1 MKITF
6 DYTMKEA
13 NSINGLIT
21 EANNVAKLLSETK
34 GDVIVIPFE
43 NRLATL
49 KVVKGEKAV
58 LDINEDFFIDSLSY
72 LTHVYNRIVPLVL
85 AYKNLIQDIF
95 PVAKDYVNKWFP
107 KKDK

>member
-6 DYTMKEA
+6 DYSMREA
-13 NSINGLIT
+13 NSINNLIT
-21 EANNVAKLLSETK
+21 EINNVNKIAETK
-34 GDVIVIPFE
+34 QVVLPFE
-43 NRLATL
+43 NKYASLTINR
-49 KVVKGEKAV
+49 GEKAI
-58 LDINEDFFIDSLSY
+58 LMINEDFFIDSLSY